1 MLLVGEGGVHDQPGL
16 RVALPQRPC
25 PSMSGLCGACNGG
38 RRKLDEDA
46 DRATVGSLL
55 SSGSCFSPKS
65 PIA

>member
-1 MLLVGEGGVHDQPGL
+1 MTNPTCESLF
-16 RVALPQRPC
+16 RNAC